1 MKTRTDKVIHH
12 SGDLAPV
19 ESVAMTVDQTAL
31 AHIMQVLTDLYSDP
45 ALAVIR
51 EYSTNAYDSH
61 RAAGITDPIEI
72 ELPSSLRPTFVVR
85 DHGVGMSED
94 TIRDQ
99 FSKYGFSSKRES
111 NDEVGILGLGC
122 KSGLTYT
129 NQFTLVSVKD
139 NTKCVVLV
147 TRDDHGVGVLQI
159 LDVIDDCGER
169 NGVEI
174 QIPVSNPTSFAQ
186 KATDFFRFWEKGSVL
201 VNGNQPESI
210 FDDPNAMILDE
221 DVVIMGARNYNS
233 TAGVGSRIERDYII
247 MGNIAYPADN
257 RLSNGAV
264 QGNNHVIARVD
275 VGEIDFTPSREALHY
290 SKHTLKTC
298 EFVNNFAKQRLQGTA
313 QAAVDSKDNRWDAAT
328 EALKWQATL
337 PRGAPSLAY
346 KGEKI
351 PMSIDIE
358 GWEWG
363 PRSYSGKASKSTRI
377 TIQTVLNDLTDS
389 RKTVLV
395 RNHPK
400 RSMDQTLKDAL
411 TAKYGNNLGQVFA
424 ICELQKPEH
433 EPWLEGCEQVEYSVI
448 RPRAVRQARG
458 SGAPV
463 EPIHKWMVYDPNT
476 AKFVESDQPL
486 TAKRVC
492 YILRTDPET
501 AGVYHTRESF
511 RKLTAD
517 FVQRLNDQKN
527 LDPIQFAVV
536 RKPKLEQFLRLHPQA
551 QTFAEFVQSLL
562 TEIDTKLSDDALEWA
577 TTPHDL
583 RVFNANE
590 VLDPE
595 TAALIR
601 RIQTCTSEDTK
612 ALHKQR
618 KEVINAAHQFARITL
633 TGRSH
638 SSDLMQRLEVWRK
651 NYPLAQR
658 MVGDKAAHLEYM
670 NAVYTYRQQQGKKVS

>member
-1 MKTRTDKVIHH
+1 MKTRDDKIVRHR
-12 SGDLAPV
+12 GDLEPV
-19 ESVAMTVDQTAL
+19 ESVAMTIDQTAL
-31 AHIMQVLTDLYSDP
+31 AHIMSVLTDLYSDP
-45 ALAVIR
+45 PLAVIR

-72 ELPSSLRPTFVVR
+72 ELPSSLRPTFVIR
-85 DHGVGMSED
+85 DHGVGMSLE

-99 FSKYGFSSKRES
+99 FSKYGFSSKRDS

-129 NQFTLVSVKD
+129 NSFTLVSVKD
-139 NTKCVVLV
+139 GTKVVVLV

-159 LDVIDDCGER
+159 QSVTDTTDR

-174 QIPVSNPTSFAQ
+174 QIPVSNPAQFTQ
-186 KATDFFRFWEKGSVL
+186 KANDFFRFWEKGSVL
-201 VNGNQPESI
+201 VNGNAPKSI
-210 FDDPNAMILDE
+210 FDDPNAMVLDE
-221 DVVIMGARNYNS
+221 DVIILPQRNYQNRD
-233 TAGVGSRIERDYII
+233 AGIGSQISCDYII
-247 MGNIAYPADN
+247 MGNIAYPAER
-257 RLSNGAV
+257 RLTYNAV
-264 QGNNHVIARVD
+264 MGGHFVIARVD
-275 VGEIDFTPSREALHY
+275 VGEIDFTPSRESLHY
-290 SKHTLKTC
+290 SKHTLKTV
-298 EFVNNFAKQRLQGTA
+298 EFVNAFVKKNLHAKA
-313 QAAVDSKDNRWDAAT
+313 QTEVDAQKDRWASAR
-328 EALKWQATL
+328 EALKWQSTL
-337 PRGAPSLAY
+337 PGGTTLTY

-363 PRSYSGKASKSTRI
+363 ANSYSGKASKSTRI
-377 TIQTVLNDLTDS
+377 TIQTALNDNTNGK
-389 RKTVLV
+389 KTVLV

-411 TAKYGNNLGQVFA
+411 NAKYGDKLGQVFA
-424 ICELQKPEH
+424 ICELIKPEH

-458 SGAPV
+458 SGGPV
-463 EPIHKWMVYDPNT
+463 EPIYKWMIYDPN
-476 AKFVESDQPL
+476 KGSFVESDQPL

-511 RKLTAD
+511 RKLTAE
-517 FVQRLNDQKN
+517 FVQRLNDKKN
-527 LDPIQFAVV
+527 LDQIQFAVV

-562 TEIDTKLSDDALEWA
+562 TEIDKKLTDDALEWT

-583 RVFNANE
+583 RVFNAND

-612 ALHKQR
+612 ALHAQR
-618 KEVINAAHQFARITL
+618 KEVISAAHQFARITL

-638 SSDLMQRLEVWRK
+638 SSDLMQKLEVWRK